1 MQTKDFSHIERGKS
15 LKELSGQTFDLAIV
29 GGGINGA
36 GALRDA
42 ASRGMS
48 VILVEANDFAF
59 GTSSRSSKLIHGGLR
74 YLENLELGLVFE
86 ALSERRVLFEIAPHL
101 LHPLRFF
108 IPVYKN
114 SRVGLF
120 KMGLGMWL
128 YDILALFDSFQTHER
143 LSQRDSLERVP
154 TLSPHDLKGAYVYSD
169 AYTDDSRL
177 VFETLRSAHNWGAH
191 CLNYFSAEDVLR
203 KGEKIVGLKC
213 RDKLKGGTYDIYAK
227 HIVSTVGPWTDSLAS
242 HWFEGWQPKLR
253 PSKGIHVTISN
264 ERWPLKDALVLP
276 VPNSTRIIFVIPRE
290 EMVLLGT
297 TDSDFKGNPAE
308 VVAHKDEVLSLLET
322 VNSYFPK
329 VNLEVEDIISSYAG
343 VRPLVGD
350 DINPV
355 IMETLKSQADTTEEE
370 SLERKKSNS
379 HGKITSKVSRE
390 HVILEYNQNLT
401 FIMGGK
407 YTTYRRMA
415 EETLEVV
422 LKNFSLP
429 DRIRFHQSH
438 TKQAI
443 NPYIT
448 FDKWHQ
454 VFLEAEKM
462 AENFHIPVSEI
473 KRLLSRHGGEAHRWL
488 QRWSRLIPK
497 PSTPPSQM
505 SPSQMPPSQMPPS
518 QMPPSQMPPSQM
530 PPSQMPPSLFLEVH
544 QAITQTMC
552 LNLKDFY
559 LRRIP
564 LFLSEKDHGLS
575 FIEDIADIFTDY
587 FYWDDKERKTQINQL
602 KESISKELAWK
613 GD

>member
-1 MQTKDFSHIERGKS
+1 MTREYKVQTKDFSHIERDKS

-36 GALRDA
+36 GVLRDA

-48 VILVEANDFAF
+48 VVLVEANDFAF

-86 ALSERRVLFEIAPHL
+86 ALSERRILFEIAPHL

-114 SRVGLF
+114 SRVSLF

-128 YDILALFDSFQTHER
+128 YDILALFESFQTHER

-203 KGEKIVGLKC
+203 KREKIVGLKC
-213 RDKLKGGTYDIYAK
+213 RDTWKGGSYDIYAK

-242 HWFEGWQPKLR
+242 HWFKEWKPRLR
-253 PSKGIHVTISN
+253 PSKGIHVTISK

-276 VPNSTRIIFVIPRE
+276 VPNNTRIIFVIPRE

-297 TDSDFKGNPAE
+297 TDNDFKGNPAE

-329 VNLEVEDIISSYAG
+329 INLDVKDIISSYAG
-343 VRPLVGD
+343 VRPLVNDG
-350 DINPV
+350 INPAV
-355 IMETLKSQADTTEEE
+355 IMKTVKPQAGATEEE
-370 SLERKKSNS
+370 SLERKKPNP
-379 HGKITSKVSRE
+379 HGKMTSEVSRE

-429 DRIRFHQSH
+429 DQLRFHQSH
-438 TKQAI
+438 TKQAL

-454 VFLEAEKM
+454 AFLEAEKM
-462 AENFHIPVSEI
+462 AEDFHIPVLEI
-473 KRLLSRHGGEAHRWL
+473 KKLLSRHGGEARRWL
-488 QRWSRLIPK
+488 QRWSMLTPK
-497 PSTPPSQM
+497 ASTPPSQI
-505 SPSQMPPSQMPPS
+505 PPSQIPPS
-518 QMPPSQMPPSQM
+518 QIPPSQI
-530 PPSQMPPSLFLEVH
+530 PPSLFLEVH

-552 LNLKDFY
+552 LNLEDFY
-559 LRRIP
+559 LRRVP

-575 FIEDIADIFTDY
+575 FIEDIADVFTDY
-587 FYWDDKERKTQINQL
+587 FHWDDKERKTQINQL

-613 GD
+613 GT